1 MTAEAGGNVQSR
13 DSEAR
18 TGDGGP
24 PENVKREIN
33 NNSRQKEICYIS
45 ISSFIIA

>member
-13 DSEAR
+13 DSEGR
-18 TGDGGP
+18 TRDEGP

-33 NNSRQKEICYIS
+33 NNNRQKEICYIS
-45 ISSFIIA
+45 IS